1 MKINSIDEYGL
12 RILIQIAKAP
22 EREGLSISQ
31 LSELE
36 GLSTPYVAKLTRVL
50 KASGLINSTR
60 GHKGGYVLALP
71 AHQITVKLAL
81 RALGGALYDNSF
93 CKGHSGD
100 RKFCTNS
107 VDCSLRSLW
116 SVVQEAVDQIL
127 DQVTLADL
135 MGSEQN
141 SVNRLK
147 TLMEEIFPDQQ

>member
-12 RILIQIAKAP
+12 RILIRIAKAP
-22 EREGLSISQ
+22 EKEGLSISQ

-71 AHQITVKLAL
+71 PNQISVKLAL
-81 RALGGALYDNSF
+81 HALGGSLYDNSF

-107 VDCSLRSLW
+107 IDCSLRSLW

-127 DQVTLADL
+127 DQVTLEEL
-135 MGSEQN
+135 MGNEKNSEN
-141 SVNRLK
+141 KLK
-147 TLMEEIFPDQQ
+147 ILMEEIFSEK